1 MTMKSVRFVFCF
13 VAIGLALA
21 VTGCNRDTLLVTIKS
36 PQDLNAGR
44 PVRML
49 IRAVDQQE
57 YVNES
62 YLAVADKVV
71 VKDDSVLYSAVV
83 YPQLPLM
90 VSVKKGEKSIG
101 VYFFFTQPGSRW
113 KTLLEMPLPH
123 VTEIRLSQSNIDSV
137 KQH

>member
-1 MTMKSVRFVFCF
+1 MKSERFIVM
-13 VAIGLALA
+13 VLATLA
-21 VTGCNRDTLLVTIKS
+21 VALGVAGCNRDTLVLTIRS

-49 IRAVDQQE
+49 VRAVDQQE

-62 YLAVADKVV
+62 YVAVADKVV

-123 VTEIRLSQSNIDSV
+123 VTEIRLSTSNIDSV